1 MAIVDIWENVL
12 NSLMKSFE
20 TGVINNVSYSS
31 FTIATCALVDPDR
44 CTKKFGYCRR
54 RCFKDEKQIDICLS
68 PNKICCTESLFDE
81 D

>member
-1 MAIVDIWENVL
+1 
-12 NSLMKSFE
+12 MKIIYYLLHFLCYV
-20 TGVINNVSYSS
+20 TFILP
-31 FTIATCALVDPDR
+31 ATCALVDPDR

-68 PNKICCTESLFDE
+68 PNKICCTESLLDE

>member
-1 MAIVDIWENVL
+1 MTFLERQNYEGNKKD
-12 NSLMKSFE
+12 NSCQRKIS
-20 TGVINNVSYSS
+20 NVSYSS

-68 PNKICCTESLFDE
+68 PNKICCIESLLE

>member
-1 MAIVDIWENVL
+1 M
-12 NSLMKSFE
+12 
-20 TGVINNVSYSS
+20 SYSS

-68 PNKICCTESLFDE
+68 PNKICCTESSFDE